1 MVELADDRFNIPDK
15 IDMLLG
21 AEIFFELL
29 RPEKFKIKNS
39 DLILQNTVF
48 GYVVSG
54 NVDSLNETKVHCG
67 LVRDEDLNKT
77 LQKFW
82 EVENVEIE
90 QTKNNE
96 ANLCEEHFM
105 KMHSRNIEGRYVV
118 KMPLKCDPNCSGS
131 SRGIAPK
138 LLNALWIRLER
149 DPQYLKLYREFM
161 QEYIQLGHMREVTV
175 ENDNPK
181 MNYFLP
187 HHGVYRP
194 EKSTTKVRVVF
205 NTSSPTD
212 NGLSLNDILL
222 NGGVIQDNLY
232 AQMIRFRTF

>member
-1 MVELADDRFNIPDK
+1 MLVVKKIADFFPNNTFNTSVNLSDIVELADDRFNIPDK
-15 IDMLLG
+15 IDMLLS

-54 NVDSLNETKVHCG
+54 NVDSLNETKVNCG

-82 EVENVEIE
+82 EVKNEEIV

-105 KMHSRNIEGRYVV
+105 KTHSRDIEGRYVV
-118 KMPLKCDPNCSGS
+118 KMPPKCDPNCLGN
-131 SRGIAPK
+131 SRGIALK
-138 LLNALWIRLER
+138 RLNTLWIRLER
-149 DPQYLKLYREFM
+149 IYS
-161 QEYIQLGHMREVTV
+161 I
-175 ENDNPK
+175 
-181 MNYFLP
+181 
-187 HHGVYRP
+187 
-194 EKSTTKVRVVF
+194 
-205 NTSSPTD
+205 
-212 NGLSLNDILL
+212 
-222 NGGVIQDNLY
+222 
-232 AQMIRFRTF
+232 